1 MKKYMAFVLSLLIII
16 SLTACADEADTSQ
29 NNFVEIYKSKAT
41 EYIENGDTEAAIEVL
56 EEGVEKTGSA
66 ELQQMLDELNEEPNV
81 EDSGSNSENGNTD
94 SKDSILSEES
104 NATDINSQ
112 DNLTDEKV
120 NEQMFNIEDYV
131 GWWKEHNDYTSGGM
145 RLNIYDDGEY
155 VWFVLSYSR
164 ENDYQIADTSIMLL
178 KEKLNKNI
186 IESAFSDSFGNYGY
200 VSIELTPNQVIC
212 KISNVKEP
220 YYGANWGIFEGE
232 YILPYYEMQH

>member
-112 DNLTDEKV
+112 DNLYKS
-120 NEQMFNIEDYV
+120 F
-131 GWWKEHNDYTSGGM
+131 
-145 RLNIYDDGEY
+145 
-155 VWFVLSYSR
+155 
-164 ENDYQIADTSIMLL
+164 
-178 KEKLNKNI
+178 KNV
-186 IESAFSDSFGNYGY
+186 A
-200 VSIELTPNQVIC
+200 
-212 KISNVKEP
+212 
-220 YYGANWGIFEGE
+220 
-232 YILPYYEMQH
+232 